1 MNVFQDIP
9 TRVITDIENG
19 ILPPGTPL
27 SQRKF
32 GQIYGCGRGVAR
44 RILKDLLA
52 EGYIDIAGCDLD
64 GGYAVA
70 AYTEHTLVQ
79 SIELRAVLETYAVQA
94 ILKDVSPALVHTLK
108 KINKEIRQ
116 YAEQG
121 DLVNAVLM
129 NRHFHLFMIEAVDQ
143 GPLSRMLGVLFRD
156 AAVDRHESYEDT
168 EEAYIS
174 ACEHAAIID
183 AIEMGDHDRLGM
195 LMENHVLRGFRH
207 NGRPLYPREH

>member
-1 MNVFQDIP
+1 MNVILDIP
-9 TRVITDIENG
+9 ARVITDIENG
-19 ILPPGTPL
+19 KLPPGTPL

-32 GQIYGCGRGVAR
+32 GQLYGCGRGVAR

-52 EGYIDIAGCDLD
+52 EGYIDIAGCDFD
-64 GGYAVA
+64 GGYVVA
-70 AYTEHTLVQ
+70 AYTERTYIQ
-79 SIELRAVLETYAVQA
+79 SIELRAVLETYAAQS

-108 KINKEIRQ
+108 KINREVRR
-116 YAEQG
+116 YAEHD

-156 AAVDRHESYEDT
+156 AAVGRHESYANG
-168 EEAYIS
+168 EEAYVS

-183 AIEMGDHDRLGM
+183 AIEMGDQERLAS
-195 LMENHVLRGFRH
+195 LVENHVLRGFRH
-207 NGRPLYPREH
+207 NGRPLYSRQH